1 MVIALCYGHKIC
13 KFESCTRI
21 LYNVIE
27 ITLSSINE
35 KNNNKLIINKNNI
48 IIIVIGFLSIN

>member
-21 LYNVIE
+21 LFNVIFV
-27 ITLSSINE
+27 TLPLINE
-35 KNNNKLIINKNNI
+35 IKNSKNKLIIN
-48 IIIVIGFLSIN
+48 